1 MRKLKDCKNFG
12 ELYETIG
19 EEKFSVGAKWLLT
32 VLLISPIFWGIINY
46 CMQIKKYYYDAYNYN
61 FNCNSLTNGI
71 LGVITLWSFLY
82 YFGKIRFK
90 KNSFKE
96 LLSTQKALNPWILP
110 WFALLVWTIV
120 PMASSKY
127 PLKTFFGT
135 TYLSAGY
142 ITHIFMFGVMGC
154 AAMLKEKD
162 RETVFRLMVG
172 VADGLALIFMAFE
185 YQIPVL
191 GKLAASGGMSVYTN
205 QNHYG
210 YYLAIACLIMIG
222 GFYKCVNSHSQ
233 MGWTVFYL
241 GSLIFNLYVLM
252 INNTM
257 GAYLAILFAAI
268 IMIIIWKCAQKK
280 LGIAAFVPLVIIL
293 AMTAISYM
301 GWIPASRTGDGD
313 TIGQSIIRMIQ
324 DILNISH
331 KAEGYKQAGSGRWA
345 LWKETIDHIFERPIV
360 GYGPDV
366 PYDMAGEIFS
376 DVPHNEYLECALY
389 LGIPGLLLYLG
400 GLFTLLVNKCKN
412 LKKLSIDTIVAA
424 GAAISYLISSFF
436 GVRKLNAVCFFFLFM
451 GMLISKKE
459 EPEADM
465 KEDVKAAD

>member
-61 FNCNSLTNGI
+61 YNCNSLTNGI

-120 PMASSKY
+120 PMAFSKY

-172 VADGLALIFMAFE
+172 VADGLALIFIAFE
-185 YQIPVL
+185 YRIPVI
-191 GKLAASGGMSVYTN
+191 GKMAASGGMSVYTN

-210 YYLAIACLIMIG
+210 YYLTIACLIMIG
-222 GFYKCVNSHSQ
+222 GFYKCVNTHSQ
-233 MGWTVFYL
+233 IKWTLFYL
-241 GSLIFNLYVLM
+241 FSLIFNLYILM

-257 GAYLAILFAAI
+257 GVYLGILFATLI
-268 IMIIIWKCAQKK
+268 VIIIWKCARKK
-280 LGIAAFVPLVIIL
+280 LGIAAFVPLGII
-293 AMTAISYM
+293 AIYTVFSFL
-301 GWIPASRTGDGD
+301 GWIPASRTGN
-313 TIGQSIIRMIQ
+313 GQTVAESIMIMVRDFFKVSQ
-324 DILNISH
+324 
-331 KAEGYKQAGSGRWA
+331 KTEGYMEAGSGRWQ
-345 LWKETIDHIFERPIV
+345 LWTDTVHLIFERPIV

-412 LKKLSIDTIVAA
+412 LKNLSIDTIVAA

-459 EPEADM
+459 EPEAEDI
-465 KEDVKAAD
+465 KEDLKEE